1 MSRSSEIQPSGV
13 QPYDDLVQGDRV
25 ELTVG
30 SPAHGGHC
38 VARLGGE
45 HGRVVF
51 VRHALPGELITAEIT
66 EVHKGYLRA
75 DAVEIHEASPDRV
88 EPPCPYAHPGGCG
101 GCDLQHVA
109 SDAQLRWK
117 SQVVNEQLR
126 RLANLPDD
134 SVRVEALPTATASP
148 GPDDPGPSS
157 PGDDSRP
164 DEHPRTAP
172 RDDPD
177 TPAAVSDDARVS
189 AAPRDDP
196 KAPAAVSDD
205 AQTPAAQ
212 PDDPERLLGWRSR
225 VRYAVDAAG
234 RAGLLQH
241 RSHQVVAIDRCRIA
255 HPAIQRLDLLSREWP
270 EADALEA
277 VASSGGDVAVVAHPA
292 GRGVLP
298 TDDLIDGAGLGGE
311 RILLEGPPDVQERAA
326 GRGWTVPVEG
336 FWQTHPAAAET
347 LTATVVEML
356 RPQAGE
362 VSWDLYG
369 GAGLFAAVLAERTG
383 ARTTLVE
390 SSPIGVKAARANLS
404 DLPVEVVEARVDVAL
419 RRRRITAP
427 VDLVVLDPPRAG
439 AGAVVVTAI
448 AAARPR
454 AVAYVACDPA
464 ALARDVATFR
474 TLGWEMRE
482 IRAFDCF
489 PMTQHIECVALLT
502 PADEPGRA

>member
-1 MSRSSEIQPSGV
+1 MTYPDAG
-13 QPYDDLVQGDRV
+13 DDLVEGDRV

-30 SPAHGGHC
+30 APAHGGHC

-51 VRHALPGELITAEIT
+51 VRHALPGERITAEVT
-66 EVHKGYLRA
+66 ELHKGYLRA

-88 EPPCPYAHPGGCG
+88 EPPCRFAHPGGCG

-126 RLANLPDD
+126 RLANLSDAD
-134 SVRVEALPTATASP
+134 VRVLALPTATSRP
-148 GPDDPGPSS
+148 RPDDQGPPRTEGDASAAEDRPEAADPDVAGS
-157 PGDDSRP
+157 DVAGSDIAGSDIAGSDGARPDDS
-164 DEHPRTAP
+164 AA
-172 RDDPD
+172 DDP
-177 TPAAVSDDARVS
+177 A
-189 AAPRDDP
+189 
-196 KAPAAVSDD
+196 
-205 AQTPAAQ
+205 
-212 PDDPERLLGWRSR
+212 RLLGWRSR

-241 RSHQVVAIDRCRIA
+241 RSHQVVAIDRCLIA
-255 HPAIQRLDLLSREWP
+255 HPAIQELDLLAREWP
-270 EADALEA
+270 DADALEA
-277 VASSGGDVAVVAHPA
+277 VASSGGDVAVLAHPA

-298 TDDLIDGAGLGGE
+298 ADDVTEAPALGDGE
-311 RILLEGPPDVQERAA
+311 PTLLQGPSDVRERAA
-326 GRGWTVPVEG
+326 GRLWSVPVEG
-336 FWQTHPAAAET
+336 FWQVHPAAADT

-369 GAGLFAAVLAERTG
+369 GAGLFAAALAARTG

-390 SSPIGVKAARANLS
+390 SSAAGVKAARANLA
-404 DLPVEVVEARVDVAL
+404 DLPVEVVQARVDAAL
-419 RRRRITAP
+419 RRRRITGP
-427 VDLVVLDPPRAG
+427 VDLVVLDPPRSG
-439 AGAVVVTAI
+439 AGALVVKDLV
-448 AAARPR
+448 AAGPR

-464 ALARDVATFR
+464 ALARDIATFR
-474 TLGWEMRE
+474 SLGWELSG

-489 PMTQHIECVALLT
+489 PMTQHIESIALLT
-502 PADEPGRA
+502 PVKQ